1 VDGFRTRLSRQLSG
15 PSGRFGRIVA
25 AGMNRGNRK
34 MNERAIDLLGVDAG
48 DHVLDIG
55 FGGGRSVDTLL
66 ERGMRVTGVDPAGD
80 MVRALA
86 ERYDGDPAAGRLTVR
101 EGGVESLPI
110 GDGEADAALTVNT
123 VYFWSELLGPLAEIS
138 RVLSPT
144 GMLVIAIR
152 DGAVMANVDRDI
164 FTIRSP
170 ETIAAA
176 AESVGFDARVESPSD
191 GKTHF
196 VVAKKSQS

>member
-1 VDGFRTRLSRQLSG
+1 MDGFRTRLSKQLSN
-15 PSGRFGRIVA
+15 PSGGFGRIVA

-34 MNERAIDLLGVDAG
+34 MNEHAIDLLGVEAG
-48 DHVLDIG
+48 DHVA
-55 FGGGRSVDTLL
+55 GGID
-66 ERGMRVTGVDPAGD
+66 AGD
-80 MVRALA
+80 MVAALA
-86 ERYDGDPAAGRLTVR
+86 ERYDGDPAADRLTVR
-101 EGGVESLPI
+101 EGGVESLPL

-123 VYFWSELLGPLAEIS
+123 VYFWSELLGPLTEVK

-144 GMLVIAIR
+144 GTLVIAIR

-176 AESVGFDARVESPSD
+176 AESVGFTATVESPSD

-196 VVAKKSQS
+196 IVAKKSPG

>member
-1 VDGFRTRLSRQLSG
+1 MGGFRTRLSKQLSN

-25 AGMNRGNRK
+25 AGMNRGNRE
-34 MNERAIDLLGVDAG
+34 MNEHAIDLLGVEAG

-55 FGGGRSVDTLL
+55 FGGGKAVDTLL

-80 MVRALA
+80 MVEALA
-86 ERYDGDPAAGRLTVR
+86 ERYDGDPAADRLTVR
-101 EGGVESLPI
+101 EGGVESLPL

-123 VYFWSELLGPLAEIS
+123 VYFWSELLGPLTEVK

-144 GMLVIAIR
+144 GTLVIAIR
-152 DGAVMANVDRDI
+152 DGAVMANVDREI

-176 AESVGFDARVESPSD
+176 AESVGFAATVESPSD

-196 VVAKKSQS
+196 VVAKKSQG